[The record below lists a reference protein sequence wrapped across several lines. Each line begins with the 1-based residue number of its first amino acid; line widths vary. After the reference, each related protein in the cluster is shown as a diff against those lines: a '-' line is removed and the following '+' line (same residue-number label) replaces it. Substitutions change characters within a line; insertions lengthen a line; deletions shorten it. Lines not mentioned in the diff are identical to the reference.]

1 MYRPENINNTS
12 VRDRQRELF
21 FIHSNTRHVTLQ
33 SSHSS
38 VLTFGFKQCFKQDT
52 VRVKQCNYVVSVN
65 QEGRD
70 SVDVTALLTTN
81 WSPSPKC
88 DTRELFGN

>member
-1 MYRPENINNTS
+1 M
-12 VRDRQRELF
+12 RDRQRELF

-65 QEGRD
+65 QEGRE
-70 SVDVTALLTTN
+70 N